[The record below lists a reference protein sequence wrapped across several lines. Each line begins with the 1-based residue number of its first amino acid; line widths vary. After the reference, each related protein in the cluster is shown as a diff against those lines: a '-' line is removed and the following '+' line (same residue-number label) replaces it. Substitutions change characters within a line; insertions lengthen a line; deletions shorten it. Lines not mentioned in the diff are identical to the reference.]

1 MTLAI
6 PISPDTEARLAAK
19 AKAVGMDT
27 QTYAAHVLQA
37 AANRSALDEI
47 LEPVRRQFAE
57 GGMTEEELAER
68 YEAEKHAA
76 RAAKRGRP
84 FDE

>member
-1 MTLAI
+1 MTLTV
-6 PISPDTEARLAAK
+6 PLTLDTQARLAAK
-19 AKAVGMDT
+19 AKSIGMDT
-27 QTYAAHVLQA
+27 QTYAASVLTEA
-37 AANRSALDEI
+37 ATRPTLDEVLAPI
-47 LEPVRRQFAE
+47 RKGFAE
-57 GGMTEEELAER
+57 SGMTEDQAAEQ